1 MTVKD
6 PDDQFGRLDQPSLW
20 EYGRS
25 VSGIAF
31 QQEAQNSLALY
42 LERKTEQ
49 SSPLQTRF
57 FPPPYV
63 LEGLPSGTMGP
74 PEILFVVI
82 ASL

>member
-1 MTVKD
+1 MVKD
-6 PDDQFGRLDQPSLW
+6 PDDQFGRLDQALLW
-20 EYGRS
+20 EYGRF

-49 SSPLQTRF
+49 PSLSQTRF

-63 LEGLPSGTMGP
+63 FEALPSGTMGP
-74 PEILFVVI
+74 PEIVFVVI